1 MSPHPLRLAA
11 LAAALAGGCTF
22 TPGGGFGTLG
32 EATFAAAFEPGAR
45 DLGDGGTL
53 TDLLYRVHLD
63 SVVLS
68 AGDLVL
74 AELSGGD
81 GAAFDPAQPPPGYT
95 LCHGGHCHSEDGAL
109 VDYADIEAELAGGT
123 ASFVPVLTFPLGGD
137 LDLLAGGAVALE
149 PVEDGSLLPAADV
162 SKATLDVTRIRL
174 AGTVSGGPD
183 ASGIGEIGAPL
194 AVDLAV
200 SGQVGAGLDLPIARD
215 EDPIIELSV
224 RLVVDG
230 TVFDGIDFAP
240 LAASGEV
247 RMDSLDDEA
256 AAALAAAVLASGL
269 EIDLER
275 SR

>member
-1 MSPHPLRLAA
+1 MSPHPLRLVALTAA
-11 LAAALAGGCTF
+11 LSAGCTF

-45 DLGDGGTL
+45 DLGDGGAL
-53 TDLLYRVHLD
+53 TDLLYRVRLD
-63 SVVLS
+63 SATLS

-74 AELSGGD
+74 AELSGGG
-81 GAAFDPAQPPPGYT
+81 GASFDPAQPPPGYT

-109 VDYADIEAELAGGT
+109 VDYADIEAELAGGA

-137 LDLLAGGAVALE
+137 LDLLAGRVLDLA
-149 PVEDGSLLPAADV
+149 PVEDGALLPAAEV

-174 AGTVSGGPD
+174 AGSVSGGPEG
-183 ASGIGEIGAPL
+183 SGIGEIGVPL

-200 SGQVGAGLDLPIARD
+200 SGQVGAGLEMPIARD
-215 EDPIIELSV
+215 EDPIIDLSV

-230 TVFDGIDFAP
+230 AVFDGIDFAP
-240 LAASGEV
+240 LSASGEV
-247 RMDSLDDEA
+247 RLDSIDEEA
-256 AAALAAAVLASGL
+256 AAALAAALLASGL
-269 EIDLER
+269 EFELER